1 MPRMHAVRWKE
12 PCLLEITFFWWWQ
25 VISLGCAVSN
35 SFIFDVAFGTGALF
49 TGIYGMWNVYVFSLV
64 ILYAPSSA
72 APITG
77 ISLSLKAITVTSE
90 IKAYQ
95 ETDKDGKTSKLFP

>member
-1 MPRMHAVRWKE
+1 
-12 PCLLEITFFWWWQ
+12 
-25 VISLGCAVSN
+25 
-35 SFIFDVAFGTGALF
+35 
-49 TGIYGMWNVYVFSLV
+49 MWNVYVFSLV

-77 ISLSLKAITVTSE
+77 ISLSLKAISVTSE

-95 ETDKDGKTSKLFP
+95 EADKDGKTSKLFP